1 MTRQNVRERCR
12 GICAGYN
19 EKRECGFADNDSL
32 LGFIDTSQ
40 GQNGT
45 RGIAFSDDF
54 VLMNFDGEP
63 IEFYYDR
70 IKTVQIISSF
80 EDEFADELLIT
91 YTDRFSDKEIRISD
105 FSLNKSELKRLL
117 DVLCGKEP
125 QRKAM
130 SPGRVDP
137 PKKTDN
143 SAKVGVILPQNTGDL
158 PQKIGII
165 MPNIPH
171 GGDKNVPAVS
181 DKPERVNN
189 EAQFTVNEN
198 VARITG
204 KKLVAP
210 AENIMERSVIP
221 AGADH
226 FGGAVSVERPTRFF
240 ENISREE
247 IIENKK
253 ASANIPKAESRTAAA
268 AANEAAL
275 PPIFQHKDDFVDI
288 VFENRA
294 PVISETVINTPMR
307 TTVIEREPSE
317 PPAQIPQPRDD
328 LEEESAERIRIQ
340 NMSPE
345 ETLSY
350 LSQSLNEI
358 NAPRVRQPETSV
370 RENARIPE
378 IRDSA
383 AQPQIYENRTVP
395 PSSVAADI
403 PQKDE
408 EKKPGQ
414 LTVEPIWGDIYIK
427 ASKSLRELCE
437 SGRLSMQQIE
447 EELDDKLL
455 DSARAFADITAD
467 ESKVPK
473 VLIPKI
479 TELRAA
485 ASSFDSYFKMGED
498 IAVRAMFFMLYQM
511 LSYADRI
518 VETPQTKER
527 LNDFFRRFGPAGITL
542 SMLDMRV

>member
-70 IKTVQIISSF
+70 IKNVQTISSF

-117 DVLCGKEP
+117 DALCGKEP
-125 QRKAM
+125 QKKAM
-130 SPGRVDP
+130 SPGRADP

-158 PQKIGII
+158 PQNSGII

-226 FGGAVSVERPTRFF
+226 FGGAVSVERSTRFF

-268 AANEAAL
+268 AANEAVL

-317 PPAQIPQPRDD
+317 SPAQIPQPRDD

-358 NAPRVRQPETSV
+358 NAPRVRQPEAAV

-395 PSSVAADI
+395 PSSAAADI